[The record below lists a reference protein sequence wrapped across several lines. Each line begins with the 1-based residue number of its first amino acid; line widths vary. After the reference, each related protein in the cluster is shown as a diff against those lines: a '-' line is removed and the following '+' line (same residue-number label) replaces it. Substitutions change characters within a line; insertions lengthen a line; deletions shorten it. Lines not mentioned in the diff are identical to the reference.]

1 MNVTSGG
8 SMNVPA
14 QIRLLRILSFFL
26 QVLFLGCAAN
36 PIPLKIENSL
46 PPDKLAYY
54 SDSFDTFREDLWG
67 KNVILYK
74 DTQMVGFQLADIICR
89 GGKLVFTTQ
98 KDCFSKASLDTKYR
112 LKGDFDIQMDCRF
125 SPIRD
130 LQPMDQVMG
139 LGLYDKG
146 SGENSNQD
154 VIRIVVFRGLGQSK
168 TFLMSTSK
176 NSTGRSP
183 YRKEIG
189 DFDGSL
195 RMNRTGRTLSTYY
208 RQKGKEWQKLSAF
221 PVSTADLTFGF
232 TLQNFTHRTNN
243 LRSALPFT
251 AEFSE
256 FKINAA
262 QGIIEEEI

>member
-1 MNVTSGG
+1 
-8 SMNVPA
+8 MNVPA
-14 QIRLLRILSFFL
+14 QIHRLKILSPFL
-26 QVLFLGCAAN
+26 LLFVWGCASN
-36 PIPLKIENSL
+36 PISFKIENSL
-46 PPDKLAYY
+46 PPDRLAYY
-54 SDSFDTFREDLWG
+54 SDAFDTFREDLWG
-67 KNVILYK
+67 QSVLLYK
-74 DTQMVGFQLADIICR
+74 DTQMAGFQMADIICR

-125 SPIRD
+125 SPIHG

-139 LGLYDKG
+139 LGVYDK
-146 SGENSNQD
+146 ENRNQD
-154 VIRIVVFRGLGQSK
+154 LITIVVFRGLGKSK
-168 TFLMSTSK
+168 TFLMSKSQ
-176 NSTGRSP
+176 NSFGRDP
-183 YRKEIG
+183 FPKEIG

-195 RMNRTGRTLSTYY
+195 RMTRTGRTLNTYY

-221 PVSTADLTFGF
+221 SVSTADLTFGF
-232 TLQNFTHRTNN
+232 TLQNFTQRTNN
-243 LRSALPFT
+243 LRSALPLT